1 MGGMVREPEARAALA
16 GGRSAADLAPRLPA
30 ANRPGAELVVVE
42 TCRQELAGCPH
53 ALLDLAPWRE
63 ALDAWRRA
71 AGLDER
77 LGRRI
82 SEGRILYHHK
92 LRIALAGC
100 PNGCSRPQIADLALV
115 GTLTPRLAPAACLG
129 CGACVSACPD
139 AALEPGTPPVWE
151 AAACQGCLACR
162 DACPTGAVSLAPP
175 RARLLAGGK
184 LGRHPRLA
192 AAIGE
197 AGRPG
202 EACELLASLVEGYLA
217 ESRPGER
224 FATWWGRTRG
234 ETTRPPAG

>member
-92 LRIALAGC
+92 LRIAWPAAPTDAAG
-100 PNGCSRPQIADLALV
+100 PDRRPAPGGDADS
-115 GTLTPRLAPAACLG
+115 RLAPAACLG
-129 CGACVSACPD
+129 CRSLRVRLSRRRPRTRYASRLGSGRLPGAWPA
-139 AALEPGTPPVWE
+139 GTP
-151 AAACQGCLACR
+151 
-162 DACPTGAVSLAPP
+162 AP
-175 RARLLAGGK
+175 R
-184 LGRHPRLA
+184 GR
-192 AAIGE
+192 
-197 AGRPG
+197 
-202 EACELLASLVEGYLA
+202 
-217 ESRPGER
+217 
-224 FATWWGRTRG
+224 
-234 ETTRPPAG
+234 